1 MAVMGDP
8 QSLILSPTLELRMRP
23 LLFLA
28 TKILSTTVA
37 FAAFAQAPAAPP
49 HNIVLFVADGLRF
62 RMVDDR
68 TAPTMAAIAREG
80 VSLRNSHALFPTFTT
95 ANASGLATGHML
107 GDTGDFSNTIYTGFE
122 VPSAGNSSTPFLE
135 NDAVLGEVDA
145 HFSGN
150 YLDEATILKLARDKG
165 YSTAAI
171 GKLGPALIF
180 DSTERSGG
188 QTILFDDATG
198 TPKGIPLSA
207 EVTQRLQAVNLP
219 AAAPSRGANGA
230 PGNVSTPGTITANV
244 VQQDYFAAVA
254 TRVVLPMF
262 KERNKPFLLV
272 FWSRDPDGTQH
283 NQGDSLNVLVP
294 GINGPTS
301 LAAIR
306 NADDDLA
313 RIRSALSEL
322 GLLESTNIIVASDHG
337 FSTISKES
345 QTSSTV
351 ATRFSDTL
359 PGHLPFGFV
368 ALDLSH
374 ALNLPLIDPDDDY
387 KVIGAGQHTK
397 NGNGLIGGDRTRPQI
412 VVAANG
418 GSDLIYIP
426 DGDAA
431 TAKRVI
437 DFLLTQDYV
446 SGIFVDSKL
455 GKLPGTLSLDDIA
468 LEGAAI
474 TPHPAIAISFR
485 SFDTVCGEPVLC
497 TVEVADTALQQ
508 GQGMHGSFGR
518 ADTWNFMAMQG
529 PDFKSQFV
537 DPAPASN
544 ADLGRTIAHLMQL
557 DVKDKGK
564 LTGRVLSETL
574 PNGAVPAVT
583 SRVLVSDPA
592 PNGLATVV
600 NMQMVGEIRYYDAA
614 GFSGRTVGLSS
625 TILPAATQ

>member
-1 MAVMGDP
+1 
-8 QSLILSPTLELRMRP
+8 MRP

-28 TKILSTTVA
+28 TKILSTTFA

-62 RMVDDR
+62 RMVDER
-68 TAPTMAAIAREG
+68 TAPTMAAVAREG
-80 VSLRNSHALFPTFTT
+80 VSLRNSHSLFPTFTT

-122 VPSAGNSSTPFLE
+122 VRSAGDSLTPFLE
-135 NDAVLGEVDA
+135 NDAVLTEMDE

-150 YLDEATILKLARDKG
+150 YLDEATILQLARDKG
-165 YSTAAI
+165 YSTASI
-171 GKLGPALIF
+171 GKLGPTLIF

-188 QTILFDDATG
+188 QTILIDDATG

-207 EVTQRLQAVNLP
+207 EVSQRLRAVNLP
-219 AAAPSRGANGA
+219 LAAPSRGANGA
-230 PGNVSTPGTITANV
+230 AGNVSTTGTITANV

-254 TRVVLPMF
+254 TRAVLPMF

-283 NQGDSLNVLVP
+283 NQGDSLNALVP

-306 NADDDLA
+306 NADDNLA
-313 RIRSALSEL
+313 RIRSVLSEL
-322 GLLESTNIIVASDHG
+322 GLLDSTNIIVTADHG

-359 PGHLPFGFV
+359 PGHLPFGFA

-374 ALNLPLIDPDDDY
+374 ALNLPLMDPDDGY
-387 KVIGAGQHTK
+387 KTIGEGQHTK
-397 NGNGLIGGDRTRPQI
+397 NGNGLIGGDRNNPRI

-426 DGDAA
+426 DGDTA
-431 TAKRVI
+431 TAKRVV

-446 SGIFVDSKL
+446 SGIFVDSRL
-455 GKLPGTLSLDDIA
+455 GKFPGTLSLDDIA
-468 LEGAAI
+468 LEGAAV
-474 TPHPAIAISFR
+474 TPRPAIAISFR

-497 TVEVADTALQQ
+497 AVEVADTALQQ
-508 GQGMHGSFGR
+508 GQGMHGSFSR

-557 DVKDKGK
+557 DAQDKGK
-564 LTGRVLSETL
+564 LVGRVLSEAL
-574 PNGAVPAVT
+574 PNGALPVVT

-600 NMQMVGEIRYYDAA
+600 NMQMVGETRYFDAA
-614 GFSGRTVGLSS
+614 GFPGRTVGLSS
-625 TILPAATQ
+625 TVLPATTQ

>member
-1 MAVMGDP
+1 
-8 QSLILSPTLELRMRP
+8 MRP

-28 TKILSTTVA
+28 TKILSTTFA
-37 FAAFAQAPAAPP
+37 FAAFAQAPTAPP

-68 TAPTMAAIAREG
+68 TAPTMAATAREG

-95 ANASGLATGHML
+95 ANASGMATGHML

-122 VPSAGNSSTPFLE
+122 VTSAGNSSTPFLE

-165 YSTAAI
+165 YSTASI

-188 QTILFDDATG
+188 QTILIDDATG

-219 AAAPSRGANGA
+219 PATPSRGANGA
-230 PGNVSTPGTITANV
+230 AGNVSTPGTITANV
-244 VQQDYFAAVA
+244 VQQDYFAAVT
-254 TRVVLPMF
+254 TRVVLPLF

-306 NADDDLA
+306 NADDNLA
-313 RIRSALSEL
+313 RICSALSEL
-322 GLLESTNIIVASDHG
+322 GLLESTNIIVTADHG

-351 ATRFSDTL
+351 ATKFSDTL

-387 KVIGAGQHTK
+387 KIIGEGQHTK
-397 NGNGLIGGDRTRPQI
+397 NGNGLIGGDRNKPQI

-426 DGDAA
+426 DGDTA
-431 TAKRVI
+431 TAKRVV
-437 DFLLTQDYV
+437 DVLLTQDYV

-455 GKLPGTLSLDDIA
+455 GKFPGTLSLDDIS

-474 TPHPAIAISFR
+474 TPRPAIAISFR

-508 GQGMHGSFGR
+508 GQGMHGSFSR

-544 ADLGRTIAHLMQL
+544 ADLGRTIANLMQL
-557 DVKDKGK
+557 DVKDNGK
-564 LTGRVLSETL
+564 LVGRVLSETL

-600 NMQMVGEIRYYDAA
+600 NMQIVGETRYYDAA
-614 GFSGRTVGLSS
+614 GFPGRTVGLSS

>member
-1 MAVMGDP
+1 
-8 QSLILSPTLELRMRP
+8 MRP

-28 TKILSTTVA
+28 TKILSTTFA

-49 HNIVLFVADGLRF
+49 HNVVLFVADGLRF

-95 ANASGLATGHML
+95 ANASGMATGHML

-122 VPSAGNSSTPFLE
+122 VPSAANSLTPFLE
-135 NDAVLGEVDA
+135 NDAVLGEV
-145 HFSGN
+145 HERFSGN

-165 YSTAAI
+165 YSTASI

-188 QTILFDDATG
+188 QTILIDDATG

-219 AAAPSRGANGA
+219 PAAPSRGANGA
-230 PGNVSTPGTITANV
+230 AGNVSTPGTITANV
-244 VQQDYFAAVA
+244 VQQDYFAAA
-254 TRVVLPMF
+254 TTRVVLPLF

-306 NADDDLA
+306 NADDNLA

-322 GLLESTNIIVASDHG
+322 GLLESTNIIVTADHG

-351 ATRFSDTL
+351 ATKFSDTL

-368 ALDLSH
+368 ALDLAH
-374 ALNLPLIDPDDDY
+374 ALNLPLIDPDDGY
-387 KVIGAGQHTK
+387 KIIGEGQHTK
-397 NGNGLIGGDRTRPQI
+397 NGNGLIGGDRNKPQI

-418 GSDLIYIP
+418 GSDLVYIP
-426 DGDAA
+426 DGDTA
-431 TAKRVI
+431 TAKRVV
-437 DFLLTQDYV
+437 DVLLTQDYV

-455 GKLPGTLSLDDIA
+455 GKFPGALSLDDIA

-474 TPHPAIAISFR
+474 TPRPAIAISFR

-508 GQGMHGSFGR
+508 GQGMHGSFSR

-544 ADLGRTIAHLMQL
+544 ADLGRTIANLMQL
-557 DVKDKGK
+557 DVKDNGK
-564 LTGRVLSETL
+564 LVGRVLSETL

-600 NMQMVGEIRYYDAA
+600 NMQMVGETRYYDAA
-614 GFSGRTVGLSS
+614 GFPGRTVGLSS